1 MDTIGKK
8 AAAAVARPAPG
19 QQPAS
24 DTESRQPETW
34 PGLNL
39 GWVATFIN
47 KIISKTCYFDCR
59 YLQSSV
65 RCLLKSLTQD
75 ENWMVTQAK
84 RKREKE
90 DVYKK
95 YPQLD
100 PVFMK
105 I

>member
-1 MDTIGKK
+1 MDTIGKI

-39 GWVATFIN
+39 G
-47 KIISKTCYFDCR
+47 